1 MTFRDIHYKQ
11 ADPSEKDAVT
21 SLLQL
26 VGLPLEGVDEH
37 FHDFLVAHVDGVL
50 IGCAGLEVHGGHGL
64 LRSVAVLPD
73 RQRDGVGSK
82 LVDAT
87 LAAARQRGLK
97 SVVLLTETAA
107 AYFPRFGFIT
117 IARGDVPIPLHAS
130 TEFQGACPDSAV
142 VMLLSLDPSAEAA

>member
-50 IGCAGLEVHGGHGL
+50 IGCAGLEVHGEHVVGGSVSGDHGSVHALRNDQVLQQLPHGL
-64 LRSVAVLPD
+64 LPGVAVEQLGAVVPTGDDTVEILGDD
-73 RQRDGVGSK
+73 R
-82 LVDAT
+82 
-87 LAAARQRGLK
+87 
-97 SVVLLTETAA
+97 
-107 AYFPRFGFIT
+107 
-117 IARGDVPIPLHAS
+117 IAGRGD
-130 TEFQGACPDSAV
+130 D
-142 VMLLSLDPSAEAA
+142 